1 MIKEK
6 KDPKPLPAA
15 KHSFV
20 VIATS
25 DCLKTDKNKI
35 NFCKYPIFGS
45 SSKQITIVTELMDY
59 FIDYQRK
66 DFHMLKLKTSTNP
79 VHGFENNTSNVFS
92 VKAV

>member
-1 MIKEK
+1 M
-6 KDPKPLPAA
+6 

-25 DCLKTDKNKI
+25 DCLKADKNKI

-45 SSKQITIVTELMDY
+45 SSKQITLLTQLMDY

-66 DFHMLKLKTSTNP
+66 DFHMLKLKTVTHPVPGFDQTTNP
-79 VHGFENNTSNVFS
+79 DVFT
-92 VKAV
+92 VKAVETG

>member
-6 KDPKPLPAA
+6 KDPKPVNIP

-20 VIATS
+20 VIATT

-45 SSKQITIVTELMDY
+45 SSKQITIV
-59 FIDYQRK
+59 
-66 DFHMLKLKTSTNP
+66 
-79 VHGFENNTSNVFS
+79 V
-92 VKAV
+92 